1 MPTTLTDI
9 RLDREA
15 RLFSERIG
23 ELVRIIQFRD
33 RDRACCHDVSVSQC
47 YALEAVV
54 DAGPL
59 TVNDLAAE
67 LYLDKSTASRV
78 AQGLEEKGYVA
89 RERDAAD
96 GRVVMLRATAAGLEL
111 CARIRDDLSRE
122 YAGLLEDFPPEV
134 RSAVLEVL
142 GRLTRSFAARVEA
155 SNGSCCVVKG

>member
-1 MPTTLTDI
+1 MPTTLPDI

-59 TVNDLAAE
+59 TVNDLAA
-67 LYLDKSTASRV
+67 
-78 AQGLEEKGYVA
+78 
-89 RERDAAD
+89 
-96 GRVVMLRATAAGLEL
+96 
-111 CARIRDDLSRE
+111 
-122 YAGLLEDFPPEV
+122 
-134 RSAVLEVL
+134 
-142 GRLTRSFAARVEA
+142 
-155 SNGSCCVVKG
+155 